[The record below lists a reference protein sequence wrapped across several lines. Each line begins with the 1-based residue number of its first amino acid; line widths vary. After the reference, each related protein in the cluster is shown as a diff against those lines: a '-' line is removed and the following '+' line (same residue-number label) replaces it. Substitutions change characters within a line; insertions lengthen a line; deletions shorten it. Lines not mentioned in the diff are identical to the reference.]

1 MKKLLQSL
9 FVLLFI
15 AITAMAQ
22 ERTISG
28 TVTSKEDKLPIPGVS
43 VKVKGTKSGT
53 VTGANGKYSVQVP
66 AGATELEFSYLGFVK
81 QSKTIGSS
89 TVADIVLVPDSKV
102 LSEVVV
108 TALGIKRQGSS
119 LGYAT
124 QTVKGDEVAQKSDPN
139 LLNTLQGK
147 VTGVNITSSS
157 GAPGASTNINIR
169 GVTSFNGNNQ
179 PLIVVDGIIF
189 NNGVDNTQNTLFG
202 SQPSGRLSDVDP
214 ESIASINVLKGPAAS
229 VLYGSRASAG
239 VIVITTKDGSGMKGK
254 TEVTFS
260 SSYNMQ
266 NVSYLPDFQN
276 EYGQGTQNNFV
287 ETSTNSWGPKF
298 GTISEVTTSYA
309 GVVPYIAYPNNIKD
323 FYKQGSILQNSL
335 NIAGGD
341 QNNNFVVNL
350 GSTLQNGIID
360 RSKYQRHSVQVG
372 GNTKLKN
379 GIKLGGTVTYVKS
392 FTSNTITGNGGSAF
406 GQITRIPRSFD
417 LNGSRYKDDLGNS
430 IYFLPGQNHPRWS
443 LENEYLDNKVDRVF
457 GNTSISYDITD
468 WLNIGYRITGDVYQ
482 DDKNAINRIGA
493 ARNPGGLLGES
504 GILRGEYNGDL
515 LINMRKNDIFTPG
528 LNATLL
534 LGQNINQRTLRA
546 SEIVAEGLVIPGFDN
561 VSNGTV
567 FTGSTATRETRRLV
581 GHYGQLSLD
590 YKSYLFME
598 LSGRA
603 DMSSTLPTNKNTYF
617 YPSVAVSFV
626 PTEVFDIK
634 SDWLSYLKIRGNIA
648 RVGRDADPYLL
659 NSVYVKS
666 AYGNNT
672 ANITFPI
679 SVGGNSIPGF
689 GVSTR
694 IGSPNL
700 GPEFVTS
707 YEGGFNL
714 GLLKNRVS
722 LDFTYFDTRS
732 TKQILNVAVSNSSGY
747 DTRTTNIGEMTNKG
761 IELQLNATPVRT
773 ADFSWDVTMNF
784 TRIRNKVL
792 SIDEGVDSA
801 PITGNAFIGINP
813 SIKVG
818 YPHGVVISTANARTP
833 NGELLVNGET
843 GAFAPGIPNSVIMN
857 PQKDYILGINNR
869 FTYKGLTLS
878 ALFDINK
885 GGQIYSFG
893 QTDMRSGG
901 SVAMTAVDREL
912 PRILP
917 GVIANGDGTYRPNN
931 IQVSA
936 QTYWSGLGG
945 LASEGAV
952 FDATAYRLRE
962 VALAY
967 ALPAKMLTKTPFGQ
981 VSIGFSARNLWLF
994 APGFPQDPEINSSGA
1009 GNMQGVDFNGIP
1021 ATKNYGFNLK
1031 VTF

>member
-9 FVLLFI
+9 FILLFV
-15 AITAMAQ
+15 ATSAMAQ
-22 ERTISG
+22 ERTITG

-53 VTGANGKYSVQVP
+53 VTGSNGKYSVQVP
-66 AGATELEFSYLGFVK
+66 AGATELEFTYLGFERL
-81 QSKTIGSS
+81 SKAIGGS
-89 TVADIVLVPDSKV
+89 TVDVVLSPDSKV
-102 LSEVVV
+102 LTEVVV
-108 TALGIKRQGSS
+108 TALGIKRQASS

-124 QTVKGDEVAQKSDPN
+124 QIVKGDEVAQKSDPN

-157 GAPGASTNINIR
+157 GAPGSSTNINIR

-214 ESIASINVLKGPAAS
+214 ESIATINVLKGPAAS

-260 SSYNMQ
+260 SSLNLQ
-266 NVSYLPDFQN
+266 NASYLPKFQN

-287 ETSTNSWGPKF
+287 ENSTNSWGPKF
-298 GTISEVTTSYA
+298 GTMPTVTTSYA
-309 GVVPYIAYPNNIKD
+309 GVVPYQAYPNNIKD

-341 QNNNFVVNL
+341 KDKNFVVNL
-350 GSTLQNGIID
+350 GSTLQSGIID
-360 RSKYQRHSVQVG
+360 HSKYQRHNVQVG
-372 GNTKLKN
+372 GNTKLRN
-379 GIKLGGTVTYVKS
+379 GIKLGGTITYVKS
-392 FTSNTITGNGGSAF
+392 FTKNTIAGNGGSAF
-406 GQITRIPRSFD
+406 GQISRIPRSYD
-417 LNGSRYKDDLGNS
+417 LSGAPYKNDLGNS
-430 IYFLPGQNHPRWS
+430 IYFLPGQNHPKWS
-443 LENEYLDNKVDRVF
+443 LENEYLDNRIDRVF
-457 GNTSISYDITD
+457 GNTSISYDIAD
-468 WLNIGYRITGDVYQ
+468 WINVGYRITADVYQ
-482 DDKNAINRIGA
+482 DDKNAINRLGA

-515 LINMRKNDIFTPG
+515 LINMKKNNVFTDG
-528 LNATLL
+528 LNASLL

-546 SEIVAEGLVIPGFDN
+546 SEVVAEGLVIPGFDN

-567 FTGSTATRETRRLV
+567 FTNSSATREMRRLV
-581 GHYGQLSLD
+581 GHYAQLSLD

-626 PTEVFDIK
+626 PTEVFNIK
-634 SDWLSYLKIRGNIA
+634 SDVLSYLKIRGNVA

-666 AYGNNT
+666 SYGNNT
-672 ANITFPI
+672 ASINFPMSI
-679 SVGGNSIPGF
+679 GGNSIPGF
-689 GVSTR
+689 GASTR
-694 IGSPNL
+694 IGSPDL

-707 YEGGFNL
+707 YEGGFNI
-714 GLLKNRVS
+714 GLLKSRVS
-722 LDFTYFDTRS
+722 VDFTYFDTRS
-732 TKQILNVAVSNSSGY
+732 TNQIFNVAVSNSSGY
-747 DTRTTNIGEMTNKG
+747 DTRTTNIGEMRNRG
-761 IELQLNATPVRT
+761 IELQLNATPVRSS
-773 ADFSWDVTMNF
+773 DFSWDVSMNF

-792 SIDEGVDSA
+792 SIDEGVDNA
-801 PITGNAFIGINP
+801 PIAGNAFVGINP

-818 YPHGVVISTANARTP
+818 YPYGVIISTANARTP
-833 NGELLVNGET
+833 NGELLVNGLT
-843 GAFAPGIPNSVIMN
+843 GAFAPGVPNSVVMS
-857 PQKDYILGINNR
+857 PQKDYTLGISNR

-893 QTDMRSGG
+893 QTDMRGG
-901 SVAMTAVDREL
+901 GQIEMTAKDRDQ

-917 GVIANGDGTYRPNN
+917 GVIANGDGTYRKNN

-936 QTYWSGLGG
+936 QTYWAGLGG

-952 FDATAYRLRE
+952 FDATSYRLRE
-962 VALAY
+962 VGLAY
-967 ALPAKMLTKTPFGQ
+967 SLPAKLLTKTPFGQ
-981 VSIGFSARNLWLF
+981 VSLGFSARNLWLF
-994 APGFPQDPEINSSGA
+994 APGFPQDPETNSSGA
-1009 GNMQGVDFNGIP
+1009 GNIQGVDFNGMP
-1021 ATKNYGFNLK
+1021 STKNYGFNLK